1 VAISKSL
8 RTPIYQ
14 EKEPMKFNLSVLVLA
29 TCSAVSAVTLLQT
42 TSGKHSLTADG
53 VPPPPWPKSLGTLV
67 ADGVPPPP
75 WPKLGDALLVDG
87 VPAPSWQPKGNGI
100 LDDSPIV

>member
-1 VAISKSL
+1 
-8 RTPIYQ
+8 
-14 EKEPMKFNLSVLVLA
+14 MKCKLSVLVLA

-42 TSGKHSLTADG
+42 TSGKRSLTADG

-75 WPKLGDALLVDG
+75 WPKLSDVLLVDG
-87 VPAPSWQPKGNGI
+87 VPPPPWPPKGNGM